1 VPSIPDSRAH
11 QPKPEPADSP
21 LTSPS
26 SNVGRW
32 FRKRGTILALT
43 AVLTLLLFSIHW
55 LRWLAYPLVLLST
68 LAHELGHGLSA
79 LMVGGSFENL
89 KIWADGS
96 GIATWS
102 GDGGRLGRAAVA
114 AGGLIGPAI
123 TAGVL
128 FVFARKPRSA
138 RTTLVVLGSMLLL
151 VNLLWVR
158 NLFGFLFVALVAA
171 ACLVLGLKT
180 SPAISHFALVF
191 LGVQLALS
199 VFSRADYLF
208 TEVAE
213 TSAGP
218 MPSDTAQIAAALWLP
233 FWFWGA
239 LCGAI
244 SLAMV
249 FFGIR
254 IYLRGSIRSR

>member
-1 VPSIPDSRAH
+1 M
-11 QPKPEPADSP
+11 
-21 LTSPS
+21 TSLS
-26 SNVGRW
+26 GNVGRW
-32 FRKRGTILALT
+32 FGKRGTILALT
-43 AVLTLLLFSIHW
+43 AAATLLLFSIDW
-55 LRWLAYPLVLLST
+55 LRWVAYPLVLLST

-79 LMVGGSFENL
+79 LMVGGTFENL

-96 GIATWS
+96 GVATWS
-102 GDGGRLGRAAVA
+102 GDGGRLGTAVVA
-114 AGGLIGPAI
+114 AGGLVGPAI

-138 RTTLVVLGSMLLL
+138 RTTLVVLGSILLL

-171 ACLVLGLKT
+171 TCLALGLKT
-180 SPAISHFALVF
+180 SPATSRFALVF

-213 TSAGP
+213 TRTGP
-218 MPSDTAQIAAALWLP
+218 MPSDTAQIAAALFLP
-233 FWFWGA
+233 YWFWGA
-239 LCGAI
+239 LCGAL

-254 IYLRGSIRSR
+254 IYLRGSVRGR